1 MATSAPLSDE
11 ALGRATQGHRL
22 PPLLPLFG
30 LLLCKSQ
37 IVPDFDHAVE
47 IVKNIIHDG
56 DI

>member
-22 PPLLPLFG
+22 PSLLPLFG
-30 LLLCKSQ
+30 LLLCKSE